1 MNRCDGPTTDLDD
14 PDAEPQ
20 TPAKTEVLFQM
31 KSPDELWSQHGL
43 IHDFHVCPTVMSVH
57 MIKFN

>member
-1 MNRCDGPTTDLDD
+1 MNRCDGPATDLDD
-14 PDAEPQ
+14 PDAEPR
-20 TPAKTEVLFQM
+20 TPVKTEVLFQT

-43 IHDFHVCPTVMSVH
+43 IHDFHVFPTVMSVH